1 MRREKRESLE
11 VRGRP
16 KENDRTKRRGR
27 VVVLGALLHSKILPY
42 CDISSNEP
50 EAYEEVEMITQRLQE
65 VEKAELK
72 QSHEENLQFQ
82 KTLENME
89 TIVQSIT
96 NLNV

>member
-1 MRREKRESLE
+1 MSK
-11 VRGRP
+11 
-16 KENDRTKRRGR
+16 KGR
-27 VVVLGALLHSKILPY
+27 VVVLGAVHSKILPY

-50 EAYEEVEMITQRLQE
+50 EAYEEVEMITQRLQD

-72 QSHEENLQFQ
+72 HSHEENLQFQ
-82 KTLENME
+82 KRLENME